1 MKPET
6 RERPIIFSA
15 PMVRAILAG
24 QKTQTRRVIKPQP
37 DVPNPG
43 TNWTIAM
50 SSNCPYGH
58 PGARLWV
65 RETCRAVEL
74 IPGWGGVNYLA
85 GGGDIKIENTESA
98 VAQWWKLYGYRGG
111 CGMTVPPIHMPRW
124 ASRISLEITGVRVER
139 VQDISEADALAEGVD
154 RTNTSLPGYATE
166 RFRRLWDSI
175 NAARGFGWE
184 VNPWVW
190 VIEFRRCG

>member
-1 MKPET
+1 
-6 RERPIIFSA
+6 
-15 PMVRAILAG
+15 
-24 QKTQTRRVIKPQP
+24 
-37 DVPNPG
+37 
-43 TNWTIAM
+43 
-50 SSNCPYGH
+50 
-58 PGARLWV
+58 
-65 RETCRAVEL
+65 
-74 IPGWGGVNYLA
+74 VNYLA